1 MTTPDNDGNERL
13 ESLLRQFQPRRPGP
27 LPRAG
32 VRRPSLRTVAAA
44 AAAIVLVG
52 WGAVH
57 FRFAGRDAV
66 DAADLTAGRL
76 PQSVDWNV
84 DRLDRRLLE
93 LAPRVL
99 PDVERPGSTFG
110 RLAAP

>member
-1 MTTPDNDGNERL
+1 MTIPDDGNDERL
-13 ESLLRQFQPRRPGP
+13 KSFLRQFQPRRPGS
-27 LPRAG
+27 LPRTG
-32 VRRPSLRTVAAA
+32 VHRLSLRAVAAA
-44 AAAIVLVG
+44 AAAIVLVT
-52 WGAVH
+52 WGAVT

-66 DAADLTAGRL
+66 DAADLTAVRL
-76 PQSVDWNV
+76 PVSVDWNV
-84 DRLDRRLLE
+84 DRLDRWLLE

>member
-1 MTTPDNDGNERL
+1 MTTPDDGDDERL
-13 ESLLRQFQPRRPGP
+13 ESFLRQFQPRRPVP
-27 LPRAG
+27 LPGAG
-32 VRRPSLRTVAAA
+32 VRRLNLRAVAAA
-44 AAAIVLVG
+44 AAAIVLVT

-76 PQSVDWNV
+76 PKSVGWNI